1 MCHSGTMELTPH
13 VNNLGRE
20 FATLAEAGG
29 EESRAL
35 VERLT
40 GPLESA
46 IRMTLL
52 DALSGAADEITRDL
66 APGSVELRLRG
77 RDPNFVVTPPPAEPL
92 GLAEADTAAPADLV
106 PDSDLLIAE
115 DGPAARINV
124 RMPEQLKAAIEEAA
138 AREGRSVNAWLVRA
152 AAAALRRPDRD
163 QRPEPRGTAKR
174 TRQGITGWVR

>member
-1 MCHSGTMELTPH
+1 MDLTSYVSH
-13 VNNLGRE
+13 LGRE

-29 EESRAL
+29 GEARAL

-52 DALSGAADEITRDL
+52 DALSAAADEITRDL

-77 RDPNFVVTPPPAEPL
+77 RDPSFVVTSPPTEPL
-92 GLAEADTAAPADLV
+92 ELGAEDAAARVDDAPEG
-106 PDSDLLIAE
+106 DLLIAAE

-124 RMPEQLKAAIEEAA
+124 RLPEQLRAAIEAA
-138 AREGRSVNAWLVRA
+138 AAKEGRSVNAWLVRA
-152 AAAALRRPDRD
+152 AAAALQRSDRD
-163 QRPEPRGTAKR
+163 QRVELRSSGKR
-174 TRQGITGWVR
+174 TKQRFTGWVR

>member
-1 MCHSGTMELTPH
+1 MDLTSY
-13 VNNLGRE
+13 VANLGRE

-29 EESRAL
+29 EEARAL

-52 DALSGAADEITRDL
+52 EALSAAADEITRDL

-77 RDPNFVVTPPPAEPL
+77 RDPNFVVTSASAEP
-92 GLAEADTAAPADLV
+92 GPAATVDGA

-124 RMPEQLKAAIEEAA
+124 RLPEQLKAAIEEAA
-138 AREGRSVNAWLVRA
+138 AKEGRSVNAWLARA
-152 AAAALRRPDRD
+152 AAAALQRSDRE
-163 QRPEPRGTAKR
+163 QRPEPRGSAKR
-174 TRQGITGWVR
+174 SQQRFTGWVR

>member
-1 MCHSGTMELTPH
+1 MDLTPH

-29 EESRAL
+29 EEARAL

-40 GPLESA
+40 GSLESA

-52 DALSGAADEITRDL
+52 DTLSAAADEISRDL

-77 RDPNFVVTPPPAEPL
+77 RDPSFVVTSPPSEPF
-92 GLAEADTAAPADLV
+92 GLAAQEAAATQEGAGEGG
-106 PDSDLLIAE
+106 LLIAE

-124 RMPEQLKAAIEEAA
+124 RLPEQLKASIDEAA
-138 AREGRSVNAWLVRA
+138 AKEGRSVNAWLVRA
-152 AAAALRRPDRD
+152 AAAALQRSDRD
-163 QRPEPRGTAKR
+163 QRPEPRASGKR
-174 TRQGITGWVR
+174 TKQGFTGWVR

>member
-1 MCHSGTMELTPH
+1 MDLTAY

-29 EESRAL
+29 PEARAL

-40 GPLESA
+40 GSLESA

-52 DALSGAADEITRDL
+52 DALSAAADEITQDL

-77 RDPNFVVTPPPAEPL
+77 RDPNFVVSLPAAETAEP
-92 GLAEADTAAPADLV
+92 TVAAPE
-106 PDSDLLIAE
+106 SDLQFAE

-124 RMPEQLKAAIEEAA
+124 RMPEHLKAAIEEAA
-138 AREGRSVNAWLVRA
+138 AKEGRSVNAWLSRA
-152 AAAALRRPDRD
+152 AATALQRTD
-163 QRPEPRGTAKR
+163 QRPEPRGSSAAR
-174 TRQGITGWVR
+174 GARQFSGWVR

>member
-1 MCHSGTMELTPH
+1 MDLTSY

-52 DALSGAADEITRDL
+52 DALSAAADEITQDL
-66 APGSVELRLRG
+66 VPGSVEVRLRG
-77 RDPNFVVTPPPAEPL
+77 RDPEFVVTVPTTEPIDRPAEP
-92 GLAEADTAAPADLV
+92 APADTF
-106 PDSDLLIAE
+106 PD

-124 RMPEQLKAAIEEAA
+124 RMPEQLKTAIEDAA
-138 AREGRSVNAWLVRA
+138 ARQGRSVNAWLVRA
-152 AAAALRRPDRD
+152 ATAGLQQADPAA
-163 QRPEPRGTAKR
+163 RPEPRETTKR
-174 TRQGITGWVR
+174 TSQSFSGWVH

>member
-1 MCHSGTMELTPH
+1 MDLNSY
-13 VNNLGRE
+13 VANLGRE

-29 EESRAL
+29 EEARAV

-52 DALSGAADEITRDL
+52 EALSAAADEITLDL

-77 RDPNFVVTPPPAEPL
+77 RDPNFVVTLPPAPAAAAEGAAMPETTASEPSF
-92 GLAEADTAAPADLV
+92 G
-106 PDSDLLIAE
+106 E

-124 RMPEQLKAAIEEAA
+124 RLPEQLKAAIEEAA
-138 AREGRSVNAWLVRA
+138 AKEGRSVNAWLSRA
-152 AAAALRRPDRD
+152 AAAAL
-163 QRPEPRGTAKR
+163 QRAEPRAEPVAGAQQS
-174 TRQGITGWVR
+174 RQAFTGWVR

>member
-1 MCHSGTMELTPH
+1 MELTAH

-29 EESRAL
+29 EQAQVL

-52 DALSGAADEITRDL
+52 DALSAAADEISRDL

-77 RDPNFVVTPPPAEPL
+77 RDPSFVVTLPPAEPYDV
-92 GLAEADTAAPADLV
+92 GAEDAAAND
-106 PDSDLLIAE
+106 DRARESGLLIAE
-115 DGPAARINV
+115 DGPASRINV
-124 RMPEQLKAAIEEAA
+124 RLPEQLKSAVEEAA
-138 AREGRSVNAWLVRA
+138 AKEGRSVNAWLARA
-152 AAAALRRPDRD
+152 AAAALQRPDRD
-163 QRPEPRGTAKR
+163 QRPSAGGIGKR
-174 TRQGITGWVR
+174 TKQGITGWVR